1 VDEVI
6 SRLNRGGVRYLLI
19 GGQAMRLEGMPRF
32 SMDWD
37 VYIPPSD
44 QANIDLINRLLE
56 DELDMPL
63 LPRGPAGENFVQTY
77 QTNGGILQFHL
88 GGPGLPRFEEAEA
101 RAVSRINEN
110 GTGIRC
116 LATADLLASKR
127 AANRPV
133 DQADI
138 LFLEAKLSV

>member
-37 VYIPPSD
+37 LYVPPTD
-44 QANIDLINRLLE
+44 QPNIDLINRLLE
-56 DELDMPL
+56 DDLDMPL
-63 LPRGPAGENFVQTY
+63 LPRGPGGENFVQTY
-77 QTNGGILQFHL
+77 QTTAGILQFHL
-88 GGPGLPRFEEAEA
+88 GGPGLPPFEEAEA
-101 RAVSRINEN
+101 RAVTRINEN
-110 GTGIRC
+110 GTAIRC

-138 LFLEAKLSV
+138 LFLEAKLSS